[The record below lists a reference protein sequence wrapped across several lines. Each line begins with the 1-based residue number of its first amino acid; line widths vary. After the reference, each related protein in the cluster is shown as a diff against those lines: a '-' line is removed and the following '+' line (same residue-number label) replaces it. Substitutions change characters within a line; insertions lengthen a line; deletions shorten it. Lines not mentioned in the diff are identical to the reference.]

1 MDLKSLFVENNKNRY
16 KNIKRVKKENISLII
31 NPIGKIKEN
40 WIILL
45 GIFVVIIGFLLI
57 NFNSKIFSI
66 ALALLITTLIVFV
79 YGNKTNITCDKNT
92 LNIKQGFQFN
102 KIPYSNLK
110 NIFIGRSTKLLLFL
124 PIYNYNIVIRYEDN
138 ISFIHELQFSLFCAN
153 EDDVKKFIEN
163 FEFDDNINQRF
174 IQFERKKILLK
185 IISAILTIAIMIF
198 IFFYFISD
206 SNISN
211 II

>member
-1 MDLKSLFVENNKNRY
+1 MKLKELYLENKEHRY
-16 KNIKRVKKENISLII
+16 NTITRVKKENITLEM
-31 NPIGKIKEN
+31 NPVKKIQDN

-45 GIFVVIIGFLLI
+45 GILVVIIGFLLI
-57 NFNSKIFSI
+57 NFNSKVFGISLVLIAFLVCVFIF
-66 ALALLITTLIVFV
+66 
-79 YGNKTNITCDKNT
+79 GNKATIKCDKNT
-92 LNIKQGFQFN
+92 LDIKQGFQHN
-102 KIPYSNLK
+102 KIPYANLK
-110 NIFIGRSTKLLLFL
+110 SVFIGRATELFL
-124 PIYNYNIVIRYEDN
+124 VVPMYSYNIVIRYEDN

>member
-1 MDLKSLFVENNKNRY
+1 M
-16 KNIKRVKKENISLII
+16 
-31 NPIGKIKEN
+31 
-40 WIILL
+40 
-45 GIFVVIIGFLLI
+45 
-57 NFNSKIFSI
+57 
-66 ALALLITTLIVFV
+66 
-79 YGNKTNITCDKNT
+79 
-92 LNIKQGFQFN
+92 
-102 KIPYSNLK
+102 K

>member
-57 NFNSKIFSI
+57 NFNLKIFSI

-110 NIFIGRSTKLLLFL
+110 NIFI
-124 PIYNYNIVIRYEDN
+124 
-138 ISFIHELQFSLFCAN
+138 
-153 EDDVKKFIEN
+153 
-163 FEFDDNINQRF
+163 
-174 IQFERKKILLK
+174 
-185 IISAILTIAIMIF
+185 MI
-198 IFFYFISD
+198 
-206 SNISN
+206 
-211 II
+211 